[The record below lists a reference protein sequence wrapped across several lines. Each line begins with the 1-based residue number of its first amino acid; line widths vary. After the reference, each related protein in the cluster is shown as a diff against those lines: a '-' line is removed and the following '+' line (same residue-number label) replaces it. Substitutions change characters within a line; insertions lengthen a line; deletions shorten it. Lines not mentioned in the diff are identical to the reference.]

1 MNRKQIKNIVDV
13 ILGASNTR
21 KFPVDLYKIAK
32 SIDVHVETA
41 QLKDGLSGFAFQ
53 QNGTKFIG
61 LSSTDGALRQRFTFA
76 HELGHIY
83 LHKSDAVNYDTG
95 LMMMRDDRS
104 TNGTDEKEIEANRFA
119 AELLMPEDE
128 VRKDMSS
135 NEDID
140 FLHDNE
146 KTRQFI
152 KKLADKY
159 GVSSKAMNVRISALY
174 FN

>member
-1 MNRKQIKNIVDV
+1 MNRQQIKNIVDV
-13 ILGASNTR
+13 ILGENHLR
-21 KFPVDLYKIAK
+21 EFPVNLNKIAK
-32 SIDVHVETA
+32 SIDAHVEIA

-61 LSSTDGALRQRFTFA
+61 ISSTDGALRQRFTFA
-76 HELGHIY
+76 HELGHIF
-83 LHKSDAVNYDTG
+83 LHKNDAVNYDTG

-104 TNGTDEKEIEANRFA
+104 TNGSDEKEIEANRFA

-128 VRKDMSS
+128 VRKDMSKA
-135 NEDID
+135 EDID

-146 KTRQFI
+146 STRLFI
-152 KKLADKY
+152 KKLAEKY